1 MISMTLKTLQKLD
14 KDHTYLMRESTLEE
28 VLTFLGIQYFESDH
42 KHGTE
47 LKYVYEFE
55 DTYTL
60 AIEVSITNKE
70 IRFWGN
76 IRDSKHRL
84 IERSF
89 WVWLDQH
96 YGLLFLRLIYLLNK
110 RYGSFN
116 QYAYKVNIQGDWFDL
131 EVNTSLLE
139 TLDSFQLSLLSD
151 SDLEKLYL

>member
-1 MISMTLKTLQKLD
+1 MTLKTLQKLD
-14 KDHTYLMRESTLEE
+14 KDLTYLMREATLEE
-28 VLTFLGIQYFESDH
+28 VLTSLGIQYFESDH

-76 IRDSKHRL
+76 IRDLNYRL

-110 RYGSFN
+110 RYRSFS
-116 QYAYKVNIQGDWFDL
+116 QYAYKVEIQGEWFDL
-131 EVNTSLLE
+131 EVNTNLLE
-139 TLDSFQLSLLSD
+139 TSDSFQLSLLSD
-151 SDLEKLYL
+151 SDLERLYS

>member
-1 MISMTLKTLQKLD
+1 MTLKTLQKRD
-14 KDHTYLMRESTLEE
+14 KDLTYLMREATLEE

-76 IRDSKHRL
+76 IRDLNYRL

-110 RYGSFN
+110 RYRSFS
-116 QYAYKVNIQGDWFDL
+116 QYAYKVEIQGEWFDL
-131 EVNTSLLE
+131 EVNTNLLE
-139 TLDSFQLSLLSD
+139 TSDSFQLSLLSD
-151 SDLEKLYL
+151 SDLERLYL

>member
-1 MISMTLKTLQKLD
+1 MTLKTLQKLD
-14 KDHTYLMRESTLEE
+14 KELNYLLKDGTFEE
-28 VLTFLGIQYFESDH
+28 VLTFLGIQYFENDH

-47 LKYVYEFE
+47 LKYIYEFE
-55 DTYTL
+55 DTCML

-76 IRDSKHRL
+76 IKDSKHRL

-89 WVWLDQH
+89 WIWLDQY

-110 RYGSFN
+110 RYRSHSS
-116 QYAYKVNIQGDWFDL
+116 YTYKVNIQGEWFDL

-139 TLDSFQLSLLSD
+139 TLDSFQLSLLSN
-151 SDLEKLYL
+151 SDLEKLYS

>member
-1 MISMTLKTLQKLD
+1 MTLKTLQKLD
-14 KDHTYLMRESTLEE
+14 KDLTYLMREATLEE
-28 VLTFLGIQYFESDH
+28 VLTFLGIQYFDSNH
-42 KHGTE
+42 KLGNE
-47 LKYVYEFE
+47 LKFVYEFE

-76 IRDSKHRL
+76 IRDLNYRL

-110 RYGSFN
+110 RYRSFS
-116 QYAYKVNIQGDWFDL
+116 QYAYKVEIQGEWFDL

-151 SDLEKLYL
+151 SDLDKLYL

>member
-1 MISMTLKTLQKLD
+1 MTLKILQNLD
-14 KDHTYLMRESTLEE
+14 KELNYLLKEGDLEE
-28 VLTFLGIQYFESDH
+28 VLAFLGIRYYESNF
-42 KHGTE
+42 KRGSE
-47 LKYVYEFE
+47 LRYTYEFE

-60 AIEVSITNKE
+60 AIKVSITNKE

-110 RYGSFN
+110 RYRSFS
-116 QYAYKVNIQGDWFDL
+116 QYTYKVEIQGEWFDL
-131 EVNTSLLE
+131 EVNTNLLE
-139 TLDSFQLSLLSD
+139 TSDSFQFSLLSD
-151 SDLEKLYL
+151 SDLERLYS

>member
-1 MISMTLKTLQKLD
+1 MVSMTLKTLQKFE
-14 KDHTYLMRESTLEE
+14 KDLTYLMREATLEE
-28 VLTFLGIQYFESDH
+28 VLTFLGIQYFDSNQ
-42 KHGTE
+42 KLGNE
-47 LKYVYEFE
+47 LKFVYEFE
-55 DTYTL
+55 DTYML

-84 IERSF
+84 IKRSF

-110 RYGSFN
+110 RYRSHSS
-116 QYAYKVNIQGDWFDL
+116 YTYKVNIQGEWFDL

-151 SDLEKLYL
+151 SDLEQLYL

>member
-1 MISMTLKTLQKLD
+1 MTLKTLQKLD
-14 KDHTYLMRESTLEE
+14 KDLTYLMREATLEE

-42 KHGTE
+42 KHDTE

-76 IRDSKHRL
+76 IRDLNYRL

-110 RYGSFN
+110 RYRSFS
-116 QYAYKVNIQGDWFDL
+116 QYAYKVEIQGEWFDL
-131 EVNTSLLE
+131 EVNTNLLE
-139 TLDSFQLSLLSD
+139 TSDSFQLSLLSD
-151 SDLEKLYL
+151 SDLERLYS

>member
-1 MISMTLKTLQKLD
+1 MTLKTLQKLD
-14 KDHTYLMRESTLEE
+14 KDLTYLMREATLEE

-76 IRDSKHRL
+76 IRDLNYRL

-110 RYGSFN
+110 RYRSHSS
-116 QYAYKVNIQGDWFDL
+116 YTYKVNIQGEWFDL

-139 TLDSFQLSLLSD
+139 TLDSFQLSLLSNY
-151 SDLEKLYL
+151 DLEKLYS

>member
-84 IERSF
+84 IERFF

>member
-1 MISMTLKTLQKLD
+1 MTLKTLQKLD
-14 KDHTYLMRESTLEE
+14 KDLTHLMREGTLEE

-42 KHGTE
+42 KHGAE

-110 RYGSFN
+110 RYRSFS
-116 QYAYKVNIQGDWFDL
+116 QYTYKVEIQGEWFDL
-131 EVNTSLLE
+131 EVNTNLLE
-139 TLDSFQLSLLSD
+139 TSDSFQLSLLSD
-151 SDLEKLYL
+151 SDLERLYS

>member
-1 MISMTLKTLQKLD
+1 MTLKTLQKLD
-14 KDHTYLMRESTLEE
+14 KDLTYLMREATLEE

-76 IRDSKHRL
+76 IRDLNYRL

-110 RYGSFN
+110 RYRSFS
-116 QYAYKVNIQGDWFDL
+116 QYTYKVEIQGEWFDL
-131 EVNTSLLE
+131 EVNTNLLE
-139 TLDSFQLSLLSD
+139 TSDSFQLSLLSD
-151 SDLEKLYL
+151 SDLERLYS

>member
-1 MISMTLKTLQKLD
+1 MTLKTLQKLD
-14 KDHTYLMRESTLEE
+14 KDLTYLMREATLEE

-76 IRDSKHRL
+76 IRDLNYRL

-110 RYGSFN
+110 RYRSFS
-116 QYAYKVNIQGDWFDL
+116 QYAYKVEIQGEWFDL
-131 EVNTSLLE
+131 EVNINLLE
-139 TLDSFQLSLLSD
+139 TSDSFQLSLLSD
-151 SDLEKLYL
+151 SDLERLYL

>member
-1 MISMTLKTLQKLD
+1 MTLKTLQKLEREL
-14 KDHTYLMRESTLEE
+14 TYLLKDATLEE
-28 VLTFLGIQYFESDH
+28 VLAFLGIQYFESDQ
-42 KHGTE
+42 KQGTE

-76 IRDSKHRL
+76 IRDSNHHL
-84 IERSF
+84 IDRSF

-110 RYGSFN
+110 RYRSHSS
-116 QYAYKVNIQGDWFDL
+116 YTYKVNIQGEWFDL
-131 EVNTSLLE
+131 EINTGLLE
-139 TLDSFQLSLLSD
+139 TLDSFQLSLLSN
-151 SDLEKLYL
+151 SDLEKLYS

>member
-1 MISMTLKTLQKLD
+1 MTLKTLQKLA
-14 KDHTYLMRESTLEE
+14 KDLTYLMREATLEE

-76 IRDSKHRL
+76 IRDLNYRL

-110 RYGSFN
+110 RYRSFS
-116 QYAYKVNIQGDWFDL
+116 QYAYKVEIQGEWFDL
-131 EVNTSLLE
+131 EVNTNLLE
-139 TLDSFQLSLLSD
+139 TSDSFQLSLLSD
-151 SDLEKLYL
+151 SDLERLYL

>member
-1 MISMTLKTLQKLD
+1 MVSMTLKTLQSLE
-14 KDHTYLMRESTLEE
+14 KDLNYLLKDGSLEE

-76 IRDSKHRL
+76 IRDLNYRL

-96 YGLLFLRLIYLLNK
+96 YGLLFLRLIYLLNT
-110 RYGSFN
+110 RYRSFS
-116 QYAYKVNIQGDWFDL
+116 QYAYKVEIQGEWFDL
-131 EVNTSLLE
+131 EVNTNLLE
-139 TLDSFQLSLLSD
+139 TSDSFQLSLLSD
-151 SDLEKLYL
+151 SDLERLYL

>member
-1 MISMTLKTLQKLD
+1 MTLKTLQKLD
-14 KDHTYLMRESTLEE
+14 KDLTYLMKEATLEE
-28 VLTFLGIQYFESDH
+28 VLTFLGIQYFDSNH
-42 KHGTE
+42 KLGNE
-47 LKYVYEFE
+47 LKFVYEFE

-70 IRFWGN
+70 MRFWGN

-110 RYGSFN
+110 RYRSHSS
-116 QYAYKVNIQGDWFDL
+116 YTYKVNIQGEWFDL

-139 TLDSFQLSLLSD
+139 TLDSFQLRLLSD
-151 SDLEKLYL
+151 SDLDKLYL

>member
-1 MISMTLKTLQKLD
+1 MTLKTLQKLD
-14 KDHTYLMRESTLEE
+14 KDLTYLMREATLEE
-28 VLTFLGIQYFESDH
+28 VLTFLGIQYFDSNH
-42 KHGTE
+42 KLGDGF
-47 LKYVYEFE
+47 KFVYEFE
-55 DTYTL
+55 DTYKL

-89 WVWLDQH
+89 WIWLDQH

-110 RYGSFN
+110 RYRSHSS
-116 QYAYKVNIQGDWFDL
+116 YTYKVNIRGEWFDL
-131 EVNTSLLE
+131 EVNTSLLG

-151 SDLEKLYL
+151 SDLDKLYL

>member
-1 MISMTLKTLQKLD
+1 MTLKTLQNLD
-14 KDHTYLMRESTLEE
+14 KELNYLLKEGDLEE
-28 VLTFLGIQYFESDH
+28 VLAFLGIRYYESNF
-42 KHGTE
+42 KRGSE
-47 LKYVYEFE
+47 LRYTYEFE

-110 RYGSFN
+110 RYRSFS
-116 QYAYKVNIQGDWFDL
+116 QYTYKVEIQGEWFDL
-131 EVNTSLLE
+131 EVNTNLLE
-139 TLDSFQLSLLSD
+139 TSDSFQLSLLSD
-151 SDLEKLYL
+151 SDLERLYS

>member
-1 MISMTLKTLQKLD
+1 MVSMTLKTLQKFE
-14 KDHTYLMRESTLEE
+14 KDLTYLLTDATLEE
-28 VLTFLGIQYFESDH
+28 VLSFLGIQYFESDH
-42 KHGTE
+42 KHGAE
-47 LKYVYEFE
+47 LKCVYEFE

-76 IRDSKHRL
+76 IRDLNYRL

-110 RYGSFN
+110 RYRSFS
-116 QYAYKVNIQGDWFDL
+116 QYAYKVEIQGEWFDL
-131 EVNTSLLE
+131 EVNINLLE
-139 TLDSFQLSLLSD
+139 TSDSFQLSLLSD
-151 SDLEKLYL
+151 SDLERLYL

>member
-1 MISMTLKTLQKLD
+1 MTLKILQNLD
-14 KDHTYLMRESTLEE
+14 KELNYLLKEGDLEE
-28 VLTFLGIQYFESDH
+28 VLAFLGIRYYESNF
-42 KHGTE
+42 KRGSE
-47 LKYVYEFE
+47 LRYTYEFE

-110 RYGSFN
+110 RYRSFS
-116 QYAYKVNIQGDWFDL
+116 QYTYKVEIQGEWFDL
-131 EVNTSLLE
+131 EVNTNLLE
-139 TLDSFQLSLLSD
+139 TSDSFQLSLLSD
-151 SDLEKLYL
+151 SDLERLYS

>member
-1 MISMTLKTLQKLD
+1 MTLKTLQKLD
-14 KDHTYLMRESTLEE
+14 KDLTYLMREATLEE

-76 IRDSKHRL
+76 IRDLNYRL

-110 RYGSFN
+110 RYRSFS
-116 QYAYKVNIQGDWFDL
+116 QHAYKVEIQGEWFDL
-131 EVNTSLLE
+131 EVNTNLLE
-139 TLDSFQLSLLSD
+139 TSDSFQLSLLSD
-151 SDLEKLYL
+151 SDLERLYL

>member
-1 MISMTLKTLQKLD
+1 MTLKTLQKLD
-14 KDHTYLMRESTLEE
+14 KDLTYLMREATLEE

-47 LKYVYEFE
+47 PKYVYEFE

-76 IRDSKHRL
+76 IRDLNYRL

-110 RYGSFN
+110 RYRSFS
-116 QYAYKVNIQGDWFDL
+116 QYAYKVEIQGEWFDL
-131 EVNTSLLE
+131 EVNTNLLE
-139 TLDSFQLSLLSD
+139 TSDSFQLSLLSD
-151 SDLEKLYL
+151 SDLERLYL

>member
-1 MISMTLKTLQKLD
+1 MTLKILQNLD
-14 KDHTYLMRESTLEE
+14 KELNYLLKEGDLEE
-28 VLTFLGIQYFESDH
+28 VLAFLGIRYYESNF
-42 KHGTE
+42 KRGSE
-47 LKYVYEFE
+47 LRYTYEFE

-110 RYGSFN
+110 RYRSFS
-116 QYAYKVNIQGDWFDL
+116 QYAYKVEIQGEWFDL
-131 EVNTSLLE
+131 EVNTNLLE
-139 TLDSFQLSLLSD
+139 TSDSFQLSLLSD
-151 SDLEKLYL
+151 SDLERLYL

>member
-1 MISMTLKTLQKLD
+1 MTLKTLQKLD
-14 KDHTYLMRESTLEE
+14 KDLTYLMREATLEE

-76 IRDSKHRL
+76 IRDLNYRL

-96 YGLLFLRLIYLLNK
+96 YGLLLFLRLIYLLNK
-110 RYGSFN
+110 RYRSFS
-116 QYAYKVNIQGDWFDL
+116 QYAYKVEIQGEWFDL
-131 EVNTSLLE
+131 EVNPNLLE
-139 TLDSFQLSLLSD
+139 TSDSFQLSLLSD
-151 SDLEKLYL
+151 SDLERLYL